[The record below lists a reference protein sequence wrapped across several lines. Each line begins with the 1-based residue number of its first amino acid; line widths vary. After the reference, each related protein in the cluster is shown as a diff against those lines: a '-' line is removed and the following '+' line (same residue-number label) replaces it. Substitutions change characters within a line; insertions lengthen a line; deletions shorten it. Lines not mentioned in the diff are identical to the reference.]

1 MSLVYLKQYLDC
13 KSKLDG
19 KIRESH
25 EYIRLIDHY
34 RKIINNL
41 LHIFSPPYIRIEE
54 AKHGFM
60 LFYKSVHAH

>member
-34 RKIINNL
+34 KKIINKTYNVIPIL
-41 LHIFSPPYIRIEE
+41 I
-54 AKHGFM
+54 
-60 LFYKSVHAH
+60 